1 MMSLRYHVISIAAV
15 FLAVAVG
22 VVLGSTALS
31 GALLSGLSGEKD
43 DLARQVSEL
52 NAERS
57 HLRSQLADADGFAA
71 VVGPLV
77 VRDQL
82 TQRTVALIST
92 PDVRQADRDA
102 MRALVSH
109 AGGQVTADLRLTEA
123 FTDPAQSDRL
133 RDVVVR
139 LLPAGIR
146 LPSASDPGTLSGG
159 LIGPLVLINKDT
171 NQPQASQQE
180 TDAALAGLAEGGFLR
195 ASENLRPAQVA
206 IVLDGGSAE
215 RGRPGGG
222 SSVQALRTTGDRAA
236 TVARFAIQVDRAG
249 AGAVLAGGTGSAD
262 GSGPIGVVRAD
273 GSASGALSTVDN
285 VDRGAGRVATVLA
298 LREQLDGRAESY
310 GSAVNARAV
319 APGATPGR

>member
-1 MMSLRYHVISIAAV
+1 MSLRYHVISIAAV

-43 DLARQVSEL
+43 ELARQVSDL
-52 NAERS
+52 SAERN
-57 HLRSQLADADGFAA
+57 HLNGQLDDADGFAT

-82 TQRTVALIST
+82 TQRTVVLIST
-92 PDVRQADRDA
+92 ADVGQADRDA
-102 MRALVSH
+102 MRALVSG
-109 AGGQVTADLRLTEA
+109 AGGSVTGELRLTEA
-123 FTDPAQSDRL
+123 FTDPAKSDRL

-146 LPSASDPGTLSGG
+146 LPTASDPGTLAGG

-171 NQPQASQQE
+171 NQPQASAQE
-180 TDAALAGLAEGGFLR
+180 TAAALAGLGEGGFLR
-195 ASENLRPAQVA
+195 ASDGLRPAQLA
-206 IVLDGGSAE
+206 IVLTGGSAD
-215 RGRPGGG
+215 RGRPDAG

-249 AGAVLAGGTGSAD
+249 AGAVLAGGAGSAD
-262 GSGPIGVVRAD
+262 GTGPIGVVRAD
-273 GSASGALSTVDN
+273 GSAAGALSTVDN
-285 VDRGAGRVATVLA
+285 VDGGAGRVATILA

-310 GSAVNARAV
+310 GTAANARAA